1 MILTQGCVQIVMSVG
16 FFSAKKDA
24 RSKRNVAQI
33 NIFLNSNRDDDG
45 LVLLDCLAIQL
56 IQ

>member
-1 MILTQGCVQIVMSVG
+1 MILSQGCVQIVMSVG

-33 NIFLNSNRDDDG
+33 NIFLNTNRDDG